1 MSKTSGMTLK
11 VRPRRLR
18 THSNIREL
26 TVETPYP
33 SPSKLIYPVFI
44 HAGKNKSQEI
54 ASMPGQHRL
63 SIDLLLQKISVWKK
77 LGILNY
83 ALFPKIDDHLKN
95 DSASEALNK
104 NGFLPQAIKQ
114 IKDRFP
120 EVSLYSDI
128 ALDPFS
134 SEGHDGIVRQGKIVN
149 DETVD
154 ILARMSVIHAEA
166 GADFVCPSDMMD
178 GRVRAIRYALEKEG
192 YTDTGII
199 SYSAKYASAFY
210 GPFRDALDSAPRAGD
225 KKTYQMDFRNSK
237 EAIKEAKLDFHEG
250 ADVLMV
256 KPALSYLDIIHQVKK
271 RSLLPVAAYNVS
283 GEYAMVK
290 AAAQNGWIN
299 ESKIITEILT
309 SIHRA
314 GADMIF
320 TYHAVDYAG
329 IYEKELS

>member
-1 MSKTSGMTLK
+1 MELK
-11 VRPRRLR
+11 IRPRRLR
-18 THSNIREL
+18 ALANTREL
-26 TVETPYP
+26 VAETAFPTP
-33 SPSKLIYPVFI
+33 NKLIYPVFI
-44 HAGKNKSQEI
+44 HAGKNKSEAI
-54 ASMPGQHRL
+54 ASMPGQSRL
-63 SIDLLLQKISVWKK
+63 SIDLLLQKMTLWKK
-77 LGILNY
+77 QGILNY
-83 ALFPKIDDHLKN
+83 ALFPKIEDALKN
-95 DSASEALNK
+95 ENASEALNK
-104 NGFLPQAIKQ
+104 NGFLPEAIKQ

-120 EVSLYSDI
+120 EVSIYSDI

-134 SEGHDGIVRQGKIVN
+134 SEGHDGLVRNGQILN
-149 DETVD
+149 DETVE
-154 ILARMSVIHAEA
+154 ILSQMAVIHASA

-178 GRVRAIRYALEKEG
+178 GRVRAIRKALENQG
-192 YTDTGII
+192 HIHTGIV

-225 KKTYQMDFRNSK
+225 KKTYQMDYRNSK
-237 EAIKEAKLDFHEG
+237 EAIKEAKLDLIEG

-271 RSLLPVAAYNVS
+271 NSLLPVAAYNVS

-320 TYHAVDYAG
+320 TYHAAEYAS
-329 IYEKELS
+329 IFEKELS

>member
-1 MSKTSGMTLK
+1 MSETSGMTLK
-11 VRPRRLR
+11 MRPRRLR

-26 TVETPYP
+26 SMETPYP

-44 HAGKNKSQEI
+44 QAGKNKSQEI

-63 SIDLLLQKISVWKK
+63 SIDLLLQRIASWKK
-77 LGILNY
+77 LGIVNY
-83 ALFPKIDDHLKN
+83 ALFPKIEDSLK
-95 DSASEALNK
+95 DEKATEALNK
-104 NGFLPQAIKQ
+104 NGFLPEAIKQ

-120 EVSLYSDI
+120 EISLYSDI

-134 SEGHDGIVRQGKIVN
+134 SAGHDGIVKNGKILN
-149 DETVD
+149 DETVE
-154 ILARMSVIHAEA
+154 ILASMSVLHAEV

-178 GRVRAIRYALEKEG
+178 GRVRAIRYALEQSG
-192 YTDTGII
+192 FIDTGIV

-250 ADVLMV
+250 ADILMV

-271 RSLLPVAAYNVS
+271 QSLLPVAAYNVS

-320 TYHAVDYAG
+320 TYHAVEYAEN
-329 IYEKELS
+329 YAKELS

>member
-1 MSKTSGMTLK
+1 MELK
-11 VRPRRLR
+11 IRPRRLR
-18 THSNIREL
+18 SLANTREL
-26 TVETPYP
+26 VAETPFP

-44 HAGKNKSQEI
+44 HAGKNKSESI
-54 ASMPGQHRL
+54 ASMPGQNRL
-63 SIDLLLQKISVWKK
+63 SIDLLLEKITHWKK
-77 LGILNY
+77 QGILNY
-83 ALFPKIDDHLKN
+83 ALFPKIDDNLKN
-95 DSASEALNK
+95 AKASEALNK
-104 NGFLPQAIKQ
+104 NGFLPSAIKQ

-120 EVSLYSDI
+120 EISLYSDI

-134 SEGHDGIVRQGKIVN
+134 SEGHDGIVRNGEIIN
-149 DETVD
+149 DETVE
-154 ILARMSVIHAEA
+154 ILAKMAVIHAEA

-178 GRVRAIRYALEKEG
+178 GRVRAIRKALESQG
-192 YTDTGII
+192 HTHTGIV

-225 KKTYQMDFRNSK
+225 KKTYQMDYRNSK
-237 EAIKEAKLDFHEG
+237 EAIKEAKLDLIEG
-250 ADVLMV
+250 ADILMV

-271 RSLLPVAAYNVS
+271 NSLLPVAAYNVS

-320 TYHAVDYAG
+320 TYHAAEYAS
-329 IYEKELS
+329 IYNKELS

>member
-1 MSKTSGMTLK
+1 MELK
-11 VRPRRLR
+11 MRPRRLR
-18 THSNIREL
+18 ALASTREL
-26 TVETPYP
+26 IAETPYP
-33 SPSKLIYPVFI
+33 SPAKLIYPVFI
-44 HAGKNKSQEI
+44 QSGKNKSEEI
-54 ASMPGQHRL
+54 ASMPGQFRL
-63 SIDLLLQKISVWKK
+63 SIDLLLQKIAHWKK
-77 LGILNY
+77 MGILNY
-83 ALFPKIDDHLKN
+83 ALFPKIEDSLKN
-95 DSASEALNK
+95 ENATEALNK

-120 EVSLYSDI
+120 DIAIYSDI

-134 SEGHDGIVRQGKIVN
+134 SEGHDGIVRHGKILN
-149 DETVD
+149 DETVLV
-154 ILARMSVIHAEA
+154 LAEMASLHAQV

-178 GRVRAIRYALEKEG
+178 GRVRAIRKALESQG
-192 YTDTGII
+192 HIDTGIV

-225 KKTYQMDFRNSK
+225 KKTYQMDYRNSK
-237 EAIKEAKLDFHEG
+237 EALKEAKLDFLEG

-271 RSLLPVAAYNVS
+271 NSSLPVAAYNVS

-290 AAAQNGWIN
+290 AAAKNGWIN
-299 ESKIITEILT
+299 ETKIITEILT

-320 TYHAVDYAG
+320 TYHATEYAS
-329 IYEKELS
+329 IYDKELS